1 LIVALRLRVS
11 GPLGIGPVRF
21 SRRLVLN
28 HYATPLG
35 RPVRIIEDTSTA
47 VPRSVFVV
55 LSIGWLNE
63 SSRMC
68 ACCVQLV
75 LVEVLDVIMSFDW
88 SGAPSFIESRA
99 RRGLVIEHI
108 GRK

>member
-1 LIVALRLRVS
+1 MIVAVRLRVS

-47 VPRSVFVV
+47 VPRSVFCG
-55 LSIGWLNE
+55 LEYWSAE
-63 SSRMC
+63 SSRMR

-88 SGAPSFIESRA
+88 SGAPSFIEGRA
-99 RRGLVIEHI
+99 RRGLVIAHI